1 MSDSKYLN
9 TEELDDYIQSR
20 KFEDYVYIIMSEAY
34 SGIKDR
40 NVRIEWGRAGA
51 NAAIIWSQNKI
62 DIIRCNRG
70 VRNWPE
76 PVLYGLLSHELSH
89 IALGANLHL
98 EVQADRDVIDR
109 GLGPYL
115 AIERLFTQKHF
126 DHILLEGEDRYLGF
140 MSIRKLLS
148 SDDVHQLETLMS
160 DLGMKPP
167 IREE

>member
-9 TEELDDYIQSR
+9 TGKLDDCIQSR
-20 KFEDYVYIIMSEAY
+20 KFEDYVYTLMCEAY
-34 SGIKDR
+34 SEIKDR
-40 NVRIEWGRAGA
+40 TVRIEWGRATA
-51 NAAIIWSQNKI
+51 NAVIIWSQNKI
-62 DIIRCNRG
+62 DIIRCNRA

-98 EVQADRDVIDR
+98 EIQADRDVIDR

-115 AIERLFTQKHF
+115 AIERLYTNKHS
-126 DHILLEGEDRYLGF
+126 DHILREGEDRYLGY

-148 SDDVHQLETLMS
+148 SDEVHKLEGLML
-160 DLGMKPP
+160 DLRMS
-167 IREE
+167 